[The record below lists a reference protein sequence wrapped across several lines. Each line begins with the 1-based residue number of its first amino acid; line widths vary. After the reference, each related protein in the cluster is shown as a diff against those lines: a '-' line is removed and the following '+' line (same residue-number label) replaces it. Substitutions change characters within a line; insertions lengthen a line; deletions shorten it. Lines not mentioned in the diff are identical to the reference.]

1 MAMWCAWASGTRA
14 AATSWKNINYLKG
27 INLGS
32 SRVRDGVLIDAI
44 DATAHLDAIAATSN
58 YIATPLLT
66 QARKISRITVPRRTS
81 CTLPRIT

>member
-1 MAMWCAWASGTRA
+1 MW
-14 AATSWKNINYLKG
+14 WKSINYLKG

-44 DATAHLDAIAATSN
+44 AAPAAEHPSHPHAIAAATSN
-58 YIATPLLT
+58 CIATPFLT

-81 CTLPRIT
+81 YTQQHIT